1 MAAISVIV
9 PVYKVEPYLSR
20 CVDSILNQTYTD
32 YELILV
38 DDGSPDRCGEIC
50 DGYAAAHDHIHV
62 IHRKNGGLSAARNSG
77 IEWMLAHSDSQY
89 VAFIDSDDW
98 IHPQYLEI
106 LMKAIETPGAAVGMV
121 GRNYVSAFDDAY
133 PHYDPLP
140 DAVLYDGEALFLARD
155 FDFNYAWGKLYR
167 REHFQTLRYPDGQN
181 FEDVFTTYQVLFTC
195 GKTALIDEPLYY
207 YFNNSEGISHSP
219 WKSSELVVFEGMRN
233 QMAFY
238 KAHSFR
244 QAFAKEERLYISHHA
259 YQLIRI
265 RSNRAD
271 WKKNRPLWYQIRRE
285 MLAEM
290 KARGSKYTFR
300 TMPYCFQ
307 AAYPRIAILRNL
319 AGRVT
324 SVLKRYSLRELVSKI
339 IEKLGGHSH
348 GNS

>member
-32 YELILV
+32 FELILV

-50 DGYAAAHDHIHV
+50 DAYAAAHPHIHV
-62 IHRKNGGLSAARNSG
+62 IHRENGGLSAARNSG
-77 IEWMLAHSDSQY
+77 IEWMLANSESRY
-89 VAFIDSDDW
+89 VTFIDSDDW
-98 IHPQYLEI
+98 IHPQYLEF
-106 LMKAIETPGAAVGMV
+106 LLKAIETPGAAVGMV
-121 GRNYVSAFDDAY
+121 GRQYLSEFDDAY

-140 DAVLYDGEALFLARD
+140 DALLYDGEELFLARD
-155 FDFNYAWGKLYR
+155 WDFNYAWGKLYR
-167 REHFQTLRYPDGQN
+167 REHFETLRYPEGKN

-195 GKTALIDEPLYY
+195 GKTALIDIPLYY
-207 YFNNSEGISHSP
+207 YFNNSQGISHSP
-219 WKSSELVVFEGMRN
+219 WKPSELVIFEGMKN

-238 KAHSFR
+238 RKHGFSKAFE
-244 QAFAKEERLYISHHA
+244 KEEYLYINHFA
-259 YQLIRI
+259 YQLVRI

-271 WKKNRPLWYQIRRE
+271 WEKNRPVWSRIRRE

-300 TMPYCFQ
+300 TMPQCFW
-307 AAYPRIAILRNL
+307 AAYPPITALRDLFRRILGA
-319 AGRVT
+319 
-324 SVLKRYSLRELVSKI
+324 LKRYSLRELVSKI
-339 IEKLGGHSH
+339 IEKLGGRNN

>member
-1 MAAISVIV
+1 MAAISIIV
-9 PVYKVEPYLSR
+9 PVYKVEPYLAR

-32 YELILV
+32 FELILV
-38 DDGSPDRCGEIC
+38 DDGSPDRCGELC
-50 DGYAAAHDHIHV
+50 DQYAAAHAFIHV

-89 VAFIDSDDW
+89 VTFIDSDDW

-106 LMKAIETPGAAVGMV
+106 LTKAVQTPGASTAMV
-121 GRNYVSAFDDAY
+121 GRNYVSKFDDNF
-133 PHYDPLP
+133 PHYAPLP
-140 DAVLYDGEALFLARD
+140 GAVLYNGEDLFLARD
-155 FDFNYAWGKLYR
+155 WDFNYAWGKLYR
-167 REHFQTLRYPDGQN
+167 KEHFQTLRYPEGKN

-207 YFNNSEGISHSP
+207 YFNNVEGISHSP
-219 WKSSELVVFEGMRN
+219 WKPSELVVFEGMKN
-233 QMAFY
+233 QMDFY
-238 KAHSFR
+238 QRNGFDL
-244 QAFAKEERLYISHHA
+244 AFAKEERLYISHHA

-271 WKKNRPLWYQIRRE
+271 WKANRPLWHRIRRE

-300 TMPYCFQ
+300 TMPYCFY
-307 AAYPRIAILRNL
+307 AACPRLSRLHQLRQ
-319 AGRVT
+319 
-324 SVLKRYSLRELVSKI
+324 RYGFKGLIFKI
-339 IEKLGGHSH
+339 IKKLGGPFH